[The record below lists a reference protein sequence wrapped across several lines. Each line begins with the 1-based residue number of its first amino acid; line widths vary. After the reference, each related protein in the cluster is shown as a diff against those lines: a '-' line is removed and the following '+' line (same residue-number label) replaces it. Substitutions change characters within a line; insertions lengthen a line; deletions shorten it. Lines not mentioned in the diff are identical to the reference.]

1 MNKQLLETYFI
12 MGSQDVVG
20 DPLSVL
26 EAALQNGITLFQWRE
41 KGERCLTGDAYLQ
54 FAKDCQTLC
63 KRYDVPF
70 IINDDVELAILLDVD
85 GIHVGQDDVDAKK
98 VREQLPHKIL
108 GVSVHTQDEL
118 QQAIQDGADY
128 VGIGPI
134 FSTQSKKDAKK
145 PVGTIFLT
153 EAAKTT
159 PTLPIVAIGGIQ
171 PEHVYDLRQAGAD
184 GVSIISAISKAKSPG
199 EATQAFR
206 KENERFLQQL

>member
-20 DPLSVL
+20 NPLNLL
-26 EAALQNGITLFQWRE
+26 EEALKNGVTLFQWRE
-41 KGERCLTGDAYLQ
+41 KGTHSLTGYAYVQ
-54 FAKDCQTLC
+54 FARDCQALC

-70 IINDDVELAILLDVD
+70 IVNDDVELAIQLDAD

-98 VREQLPHKIL
+98 VREQLPYKIL
-108 GVSVHTQDEL
+108 GVSVHTQKEL

-145 PVGTIFLT
+145 PAGTTFLS
-153 EAAKTT
+153 EAAQST

-184 GVSIISAISKAKSPG
+184 GVSIISAISKAENPG